1 MKRAASEKK
10 MSKAGRAPK
19 EERQNEL
26 KAMVQ
31 TEAGRREIIRIYK
44 RLHGI
49 DEYVSTQSP
58 DLSAG
63 MRFSE
68 MVDRI
73 IAVEYPE

>member
-1 MKRAASEKK
+1 MSE
-10 MSKAGRAPK
+10 AGRAPK

-26 KAMVQ
+26 KALVQ